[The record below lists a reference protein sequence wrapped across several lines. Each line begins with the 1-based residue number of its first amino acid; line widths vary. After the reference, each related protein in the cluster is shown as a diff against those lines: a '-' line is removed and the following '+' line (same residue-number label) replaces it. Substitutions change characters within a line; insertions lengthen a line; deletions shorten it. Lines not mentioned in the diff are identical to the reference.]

1 MPEAQGGW
9 RLPRASGAL
18 GWEPV
23 SSGPMRICR
32 YADGD
37 GVAAGVVEGET
48 VRPLRD
54 TLTPT
59 DVLAMSAAQ
68 RSGLSLGDPIALE
81 SVRLLVPVQ
90 PRAVRDFVGFE
101 QHVAAMV
108 ALDGLDRVP
117 DPWYEAPAFYFSNPN
132 ALAATGDEIEVP
144 PGCERFDF
152 ELEIAAVV
160 GRRVR
165 DLSLQDARGAIAG
178 YAVLNDWSARD
189 LQAFDRRQG
198 MGWSKSKDSA
208 TTLGPWVVT
217 ADELEPARN
226 ADGRLDLAMRVWR
239 NGELLGT
246 DSVANLSW
254 SLEQMLVYAS
264 RGTWLEPGDVIGS
277 GTCGYGCLAEMLVAQ
292 RGARSRAAAS
302 RR

>member
-1 MPEAQGGW
+1 MARQSARATTKASRAPRRKPRWRYAVPEAQGGW

-23 SSGPMRICR
+23 SFGPMRICR

-54 TLTPT
+54 TLNPT

-68 RSGLSLGDPIALE
+68 RSSLSLGDPIALE
-81 SVRLLVPVQ
+81 AVRLLVPVQ

-117 DPWYEAPAFYFSNPN
+117 DAWYEAPAFYFSNPN

-144 PGCERFDF
+144 PGCARFDF

-160 GRRVR
+160 GRRCPR
-165 DLSLQDARGAIAG
+165 PLSSGCPG
-178 YAVLNDWSARD
+178 C
-189 LQAFDRRQG
+189 DRRLRRPQ
-198 MGWSKSKDSA
+198 
-208 TTLGPWVVT
+208 
-217 ADELEPARN
+217 
-226 ADGRLDLAMRVWR
+226 RLV
-239 NGELLGT
+239 
-246 DSVANLSW
+246 
-254 SLEQMLVYAS
+254 
-264 RGTWLEPGDVIGS
+264 
-277 GTCGYGCLAEMLVAQ
+277 
-292 RGARSRAAAS
+292 GARSADLRPPPGDGLVQEQGQRHDA
-302 RR
+302 RTVGRDR